1 MTDGI
6 IVLGMHRSGTSL
18 TAELVCRW
26 GAYGSERDLIQPGKW
41 NARGYWEYA
50 PLVRFNDRLLQ
61 AVDSKWNV
69 PPSEDDA
76 VVLARLASK
85 GMYRKEGLRLLD
97 KMRPAGR
104 IWFWKD
110 PRLSILLPF
119 WRRLWKDVTYVI
131 VVRDPID
138 IALSLRARDHL
149 PIFASLLLWQ
159 RYMVEILRWTRTHQ
173 SKIFVEYDS
182 LLDRGAAECARL
194 SKFLDAECKP
204 GEKRDMKDALDPT
217 LRRHRNRSSRAN
229 RTYITAGQREL
240 ANMLLGLT
248 KRRRQLAESHI
259 AAFKPHSAW
268 REYLMVLDTLRHLS
282 LLTGVEKQQEL
293 FATLPQSYRGIFGG

>member
-18 TAELVCRW
+18 TAELVGRW
-26 GAYGSERDLIQPGKW
+26 GAYGSEQDMVQPSKW

-76 VVLARLASK
+76 LVLERLARK
-85 GMYRKEGLRLLD
+85 GPYRKKALQLLD
-97 KMRPAGR
+97 KMRTAGR
-104 IWFWKD
+104 TWFWKD

-119 WRRLWKDVTYVI
+119 WRRLWKDVTYVV
-131 VVRDPID
+131 VVRDPLD

-149 PIFASLLLWQ
+149 PISASLLLWQ
-159 RYMVEILRWTRTHQ
+159 WYMVEILRWTRTQ
-173 SKIFVEYDS
+173 RSKIFVGYDS

-194 SKFLDAECKP
+194 SKFLDAECRP
-204 GEKRDMKDALDPT
+204 GEKLDMNEALDPT
-217 LRRHRNRSSRAN
+217 LRRHRNSSSRAN
-229 RTYITAGQREL
+229 RTYITASQREL
-240 ANMLLGLT
+240 MNTLRGLT
-248 KRRRQLAESHI
+248 KRRRQLAESDMAPYH
-259 AAFKPHSAW
+259 PHSAW
-268 REYLMVLDTLRHLS
+268 REYLIVLDTLRQLS

-293 FATLPQSYRGIFGG
+293 FAALPRSYRGIFGG